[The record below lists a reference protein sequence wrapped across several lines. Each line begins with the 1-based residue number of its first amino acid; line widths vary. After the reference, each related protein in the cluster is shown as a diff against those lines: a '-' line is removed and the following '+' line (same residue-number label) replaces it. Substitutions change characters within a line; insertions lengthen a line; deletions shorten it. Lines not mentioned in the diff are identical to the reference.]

1 MSAPLDITEH
11 TVGSVTVIAV
21 TGRLVIDEG
30 ERVLTERVAALI
42 LDGRINILLDLSD
55 VRYVDSSG
63 VGALASL
70 LMHVVARHG
79 KLKLLSPSARVD
91 QVLRMTQVINAF
103 EIFDDEAAAI
113 GSFGIIDG

>member
-30 ERVLTERVAALI
+30 ERVLRERVAALI
-42 LDGRINILLDLSD
+42 LDGRINILLDLSN
-55 VRYVDSSG
+55 VRYIDSSG
-63 VGALASL
+63 VGTLASL
-70 LMHVVARHG
+70 LIHVAGRDG
-79 KLKLLSPSARVD
+79 KLKLLSPSPRVD
-91 QVLRMTQVINAF
+91 QVLRVTHLTSAF